1 MSKIT
6 RLISQAI
13 MELQN
18 IHKAVVGVDKRVEA
32 VEQAIAPRT
41 ITGARIKEGTITL
54 ASMQATAVEAA
65 ITGNVPKIQN
75 AMARCHDLPVLTSK
89 GLDEDIERAASRVS
103 YPQTVKVEDC
113 EQGEAAVKAAFGSAM
128 DKAINDAEAL
138 DKSPLF
144 PGISYPRMGNGQNSH
159 EYAMGQKATR
169 SGEAYP
175 HLEAM
180 YKAGFGSSS
189 LRNIMEADFT
199 HSADLRHSRVVIN
212 RDITPCFVMGLI
224 DALAQARA
232 VAVGADK
239 AAQELAQQLNE
250 ANAHLDAAVELQQDL
265 AQQLVE
271 AQKPHVITLAM
282 NRAIKAYLSTDPA
295 EANKMVDA
303 FKAQA

>member
-6 RLISQAI
+6 KLISQAI

-18 IHKAVVGVDKRVEA
+18 IHKAVIGVDKRVEA
-32 VEQAIAPRT
+32 VEQAIAPRH

-54 ASMQATAVEAA
+54 ESIERAAVEAA
-65 ITGNVPKIQN
+65 VVGAAPKIRD
-75 AMARCHDLPVLTSK
+75 AIART
-89 GLDEDIERAASRVS
+89 AARVS

-113 EQGEAAVKAAFGSAM
+113 EQGEAAVKAAFSYAL
-128 DKAINDAEAL
+128 DKTLATAEGA

-144 PGISYPRMGNGQNSH
+144 PALSYRLMGNGQNSH

-169 SGEAYP
+169 SGEVYP

-199 HSADLRHSRVVIN
+199 HSGDLRHSRVVIN

-250 ANAHLDAAVELQQDL
+250 ANAHLDAAVQLQQDL
-265 AQQLVE
+265 AAQLVE
-271 AQKPHVITLAM
+271 AQKPHLVSLAM

-295 EANKMVDA
+295 EANKMVDV